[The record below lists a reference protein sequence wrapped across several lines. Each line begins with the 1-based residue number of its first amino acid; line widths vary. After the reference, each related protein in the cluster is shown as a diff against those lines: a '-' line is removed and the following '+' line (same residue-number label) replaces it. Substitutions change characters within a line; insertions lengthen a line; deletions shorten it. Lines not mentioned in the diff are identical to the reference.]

1 MDFFKLKQNNTTKW
15 TEISAGITTFMTMA
29 YILAVN
35 PDVLATS
42 GMDYGGV
49 FTATVLAAVVGTLCM
64 AFFANYP
71 FALAPSM
78 GLNAYFAYTVAPDY
92 GWQLALCA
100 VFVEGIIF
108 IILSG
113 FNVRE
118 AIFNAIPKSLKLA
131 VSAGIGLFIAFVG
144 LQNAGVIVDSATLV
158 TIGDFHQVGPCL
170 AILGFVIIGLL
181 QHYKIRGSLLLGIL
195 ITWGLGIV
203 CELIGWYVPDPANGV
218 YSLIPT
224 AIVSLPPSIADV
236 NLITATKS
244 VDFDVVSIFDF
255 VAVLFSFLFVDMF
268 DTIGT
273 LIGVSEKA
281 GFVDENGRLPKLKP
295 ALLAD
300 AVATVVGALFGT
312 STTTTFVES
321 ASGVAQGGRTG
332 LTAVTTAGLFFLS
345 LFFAP
350 IFKTIPSFATAP
362 ALVMVGL
369 FMLESVVKINFTD
382 FTEAI
387 PAFLTI
393 IMMPFAYSIAEGL
406 VFGILSYVILKLLT
420 GKRKDVTIVMYI
432 VAVIFLIRL
441 FL

>member
-64 AFFANYP
+64 ALFANYP

-78 GLNAYFAYTVAPDY
+78 GLNAYFAYTVAYKY

-181 QHYKIRGSLLLGIL
+181 QHYKIRGSLLWGIL

-224 AIVSLPPSIADV
+224 AILSLPPSIADV

-244 VDFDVVSIFDF
+244 VDFDVVTIFDF

-369 FMLESVVKINFTD
+369 FMLESVVKIDFTD